1 MDWLVFGVQ
10 WLHVL
15 LGILW
20 FGYSL
25 SLAVIIIPAINRLAI
40 TRQREIGQYL
50 GERGEAIIDFV
61 GPAVIVLGFVRGTF
75 LGQLRIGERRLRST
89 VARLTWLL
97 GLLAATATFLWGKF
111 VIVGALDAMNR
122 LPLGADGTAT
132 PELVAATDRVK
143 LVVVLELAGFLVVFT
158 CMILMRFGL

>member
-1 MDWLVFGVQ
+1 MDWLAFGVQ

-25 SLAVIIIPAINRLAI
+25 SLAVIIITAINRLALS
-40 TRQREIGQYL
+40 RQREIGQYL
-50 GERGEAIIDFV
+50 GERGESVIDLV
-61 GPAVIVLGFVRGTF
+61 GPAVIVLGFIRGTF
-75 LGQLRIGERRLRST
+75 LGQLHSVSDVLGS
-89 VARLTWLL
+89 AYGLTWLV

-158 CMILMRFGL
+158 CMVLMRFGL

>member
-1 MDWLVFGVQ
+1 MNWLTFGVQ
-10 WLHVL
+10 WVHVL

-25 SLAVIIIPAINRLAI
+25 SLAVIIIPAINRLAVS
-40 TRQREIGQYL
+40 RQREIGQYL
-50 GERGEAIIDFV
+50 GERGLAVIDV
-61 GPAVIVLGFVRGTF
+61 VAPAVIVLGFIRGTL
-75 LGQLRIGERRLRST
+75 LGQLHSVSDVIGS
-89 VARLTWLL
+89 AYGLTWLV

-111 VIVGALDAMNR
+111 VIVGALNAMDR
-122 LPLGADGTAT
+122 VPLGADGEAT

-143 LVVVLELAGFLVVFT
+143 LVVVLELAGFLTVFT

>member
-1 MDWLVFGVQ
+1 MDWLTFGVQ
-10 WLHVL
+10 WLHML

-25 SLAVIIIPAINRLAI
+25 SLAVIIIPAINRLALS
-40 TRQREIGQYL
+40 RQREIGQYL
-50 GERGEAIIDFV
+50 GERGESVINFV
-61 GPAVIVLGFVRGTF
+61 GPTVILLGFIRGTF
-75 LGQLRIGERRLRST
+75 LGQLHSVSDVLGS
-89 VARLTWLL
+89 AYGLTWLV

-158 CMILMRFGL
+158 CMVLMRFGL

>member
-1 MDWLVFGVQ
+1 MNWLTFGVQ
-10 WLHVL
+10 WLHML

-50 GERGEAIIDFV
+50 GERGESVIDLV
-61 GPAVIVLGFVRGTF
+61 GPAVIVLGFIRGTF
-75 LGQLRIGERRLRST
+75 LGQLHSVSDVFGST
-89 VARLTWLL
+89 YGLTWLV

-158 CMILMRFGL
+158 CMVLMRFGL

>member
-1 MDWLVFGVQ
+1 MNWLAFGVQ

-40 TRQREIGQYL
+40 TRQREIGEYL
-50 GERGEAIIDFV
+50 GERGESVINFV
-61 GPAVIVLGFVRGTF
+61 GPAVIGLGFIRGTW
-75 LGQLRIGERRLRST
+75 LGQLHSLGDVFGST
-89 VARLTWLL
+89 YGLTWLV
-97 GLLAATATFLWGKF
+97 GLLAATATFLWGRF
-111 VIVGALDAMNR
+111 VIGGALNAMNR
-122 LPLGADGTAT
+122 LPLGADGEAT
-132 PELVAATDRVK
+132 PELVAAADRVK
-143 LVVVLELAGFLVVFT
+143 RVVVLELAGFLVVFT

>member
-1 MDWLVFGVQ
+1 MDWLTFGVQ

-50 GERGEAIIDFV
+50 GERGEAVIDFV
-61 GPAVIVLGFVRGTF
+61 GPAVIVLGFIRGTW
-75 LGQLRIGERRLRST
+75 LGQLHSVSDVFGST
-89 VARLTWLL
+89 YGVTWLV

-143 LVVVLELAGFLVVFT
+143 LVVVLELAGFLTVFT